1 MIWLNLTSRGNKCI
15 TVRLSKTILTGFT
28 YVKSDLTFGERG
40 EKMIGKGLTARS
52 LQILRVLFERGN
64 RETVYNTEKRQ
75 SEIAEQFKITRQALN
90 VHLKKLRNMGYVKT
104 GRGFISVTEEG
115 LKALGI
121 YRNPAIVTVRV
132 SPQKRS
138 EAYEKIK
145 VLPAIQI
152 LRVTGDVDL
161 VIMSDQGKIDETLKR
176 ISKIDGVE
184 ETRSYV
190 CIEILK

>member
-1 MIWLNLTSRGNKCI
+1 
-15 TVRLSKTILTGFT
+15 
-28 YVKSDLTFGERG
+28 
-40 EKMIGKGLTARS
+40 MIGKGLTARS
-52 LQILRVLFERGN
+52 VQILRVLFERGN
-64 RETVYNTEKRQ
+64 RETVYNTEKTQ

-152 LRVTGDVDL
+152 LRVTGDVDV